1 MLLSEGS
8 CVVYYVVYPLLG
20 EFVFWMC
27 DSYVF
32 VFFSGFVILTSDLY
46 AFELVHTNF
55 YLK

>member
-46 AFELVHTNF
+46 AFELVHTTF
-55 YLK
+55 